1 MHFLF
6 QKKGLKSW
14 IALPLFLAHQVQFHE
29 MGEPMMK
36 KPRRPR
42 QARPHDEELER
53 QIRMLL
59 VSNFDEAEC
68 KTTWSCAQCNY
79 SNKLQYTVKKANL
92 KFLNDISIPR

>member
-1 MHFLF
+1 MLPPKIYIFFSEKEKLDFTSLF
-6 QKKGLKSW
+6 
-14 IALPLFLAHQVQFHE
+14 HQVQFHE

-79 SNKLQYTVKKANL
+79 SNKLQYTVKKQ
-92 KFLNDISIPR
+92 D

>member
-1 MHFLF
+1 MCFSPKICIF
-6 QKKGLKSW
+6 FSKKKGLKSW
-14 IALPLFLAHQVQFHE
+14 IALTLFLPHQVQFHE

-79 SNKLQYTVKKANL
+79 SNKLQYTVKKQ
-92 KFLNDISIPR
+92 D

>member
-1 MHFLF
+1 MP
-6 QKKGLKSW
+6 S
-14 IALPLFLAHQVQFHE
+14 PQVQFHE
-29 MGEPMMK
+29 MGEPLMK

-59 VSNFDEAEC
+59 VSNFDEEEC

-79 SNKLQYTVKKANL
+79 SNKLQYTVITIN
-92 KFLNDISIPR
+92 ISTVTMIIGKLTF

>member
-1 MHFLF
+1 MKFKLSNAITHLKVFWYAFSFLH
-6 QKKGLKSW
+6 S
-14 IALPLFLAHQVQFHE
+14 LFLPHHQVQFHE

-79 SNKLQYTVKKANL
+79 SNKLQYTVKKQ
-92 KFLNDISIPR
+92 I

>member
-1 MHFLF
+1 MLPPKIFYF
-6 QKKGLKSW
+6 PKKGKGFHS
-14 IALPLFLAHQVQFHE
+14 LFHQVQFHE

-79 SNKLQYTVKKANL
+79 SNKLQYTVKKH
-92 KFLNDISIPR
+92 I